1 MEKEPAGECRD
12 FMTGNEVIARAALA
26 AGADFM
32 FGYPITPQNE
42 IMHHWRR
49 LAPQQGRG
57 FLQTEDELSA
67 GFAAIGAIISGK
79 AAFSA
84 TAGPGTV
91 LFQEPLSM
99 AEMMRLPVVVAVQQR
114 GGPSTAT
121 VIYSQQELTL
131 TCFGGNGEGLR
142 LVYSTSSH
150 QELYDY
156 TIKAF
161 HKAWRYRFPTFILG
175 DGYQA
180 KMREALQLYDP
191 VRRGIG
197 DIPKEAIFGSAR
209 AGETEPLLHL
219 RNSFSVEEELSEVLE
234 RHLADYARAAPAL
247 VEHEFIGVPGGELLV
262 VAHGIVGRAA
272 RQAVQELRGMGRPVN
287 FFRPITLRPFP
298 EDALREALQM
308 SGGAVLVAESA
319 QGQLGNLVRL
329 AASGEGLP
337 DFRSYYRPGVGI
349 TAEEIKEAVLD
360 ERALDAAV
368 LAPGE

>member
-1 MEKEPAGECRD
+1 MAVTPAEHSA
-12 FMTGNEVIARAALA
+12 FITGNEVAARAALA
-26 AGADFM
+26 AGADYM

-67 GFAAIGAIISGK
+67 GFAAIGAIVSGK

-99 AEMMRLPVVVAVQQR
+99 AEMMRLPIVVIVQQR

-121 VIYSQQELTL
+121 VIYSQQELNL

-142 LVYSTSSH
+142 LVYSTSGH
-150 QELYDY
+150 QELYNY

-161 HKAWRYRFPTFILG
+161 HRAWRYRFPTFILG

-180 KMREALQLYDP
+180 KMREPLQLYDP
-191 VRRGIG
+191 AELGFG
-197 DIPKEAIFGSAR
+197 PIPKEPILGPAR
-209 AGETEPLLHL
+209 TDGERALLHL
-219 RNSFSVEEELSEVLE
+219 RNSFSVEEELSEVLG
-234 RHLADYARAAPAL
+234 RHLEDYARAATEL
-247 VEHEFIGVPGGELLV
+247 VEHEFIGETGGELLI

-272 RQAVQELRGMGRPVN
+272 RQAVQELRSAGRKVN

-298 EDALREALQM
+298 GEALRQALQK
-308 SGGAVLVAESA
+308 SGGAVLAAESA
-319 QGQLGNLVRL
+319 AGQLGNQVRL
-329 AASGEGLP
+329 AAPGGILS
-337 DFRSYYRPGVGI
+337 DFRDYYRPGVGI
-349 TAEEIKEAVLD
+349 TAEEIKEAVLS
-360 ERALDAAV
+360 
-368 LAPGE
+368 

>member
-1 MEKEPAGECRD
+1 MKKAAVEERSA

-26 AGADFM
+26 AGADYM

-99 AEMMRLPVVVAVQQR
+99 AEMMRLPIVVIVQQR

-121 VIYSQQELTL
+121 VIYSQQELNL

-142 LVYSTSSH
+142 LVYSTCSH

-161 HKAWRYRFPTFILG
+161 HRAWRYRFPTFILG

-180 KMREALQLYDP
+180 KMREPLQLYDP
-191 VRRGIG
+191 AELGFG
-197 DIPKEAIFGSAR
+197 PIPKEPIFGSVR
-209 AGETEPLLHL
+209 AGGEGPLLHL
-219 RNSFSVEEELSEVLE
+219 RNSFSVEEELSEVLG
-234 RHLADYARAAPAL
+234 RHLEDYARAAPEL
-247 VEHEFIGVPGGELLV
+247 VEHEYMGGACGELLI

-272 RQAVQELRGMGRPVN
+272 RQAVQELRRAGKNIN

-298 EDALREALQM
+298 EAAFREALRM
-308 SGGAVLVAESA
+308 SGGSVLVVESA
-319 QGQLGNLVRL
+319 EGQLGNQVRL
-329 AASGEGLP
+329 AAGSQGLSDFSG
-337 DFRSYYRPGVGI
+337 YYRPGVGI
-349 TAEEIKEAVLD
+349 TAEEIREAVLK
-360 ERALDAAV
+360 
-368 LAPGE
+368 

>member
-1 MEKEPAGECRD
+1 MEKAVAEERSA

-26 AGADFM
+26 AGADYM

-49 LAPQQGRG
+49 LAPQYGRG
-57 FLQTEDELSA
+57 FMQTEDELSA
-67 GFAAIGAIISGK
+67 GFTTIGAIISGK

-121 VIYSQQELTL
+121 VIYSQQELNL

-161 HKAWRYRFPTFILG
+161 HNAWRYRFPTFILG

-180 KMREALQLYDP
+180 KMREPLQIYEP
-191 VRRGIG
+191 AERGIG
-197 DIPKEAIFGSAR
+197 PIPKESIFGSVR
-209 AGETEPLLHL
+209 AGEEEPLLHL
-219 RNSFSVEEELSEVLE
+219 RNSFSVEEELSEVLR
-234 RHLADYARAAPAL
+234 RHLDDYARAAPEL
-247 VEHEFIGVPGGELLV
+247 VEHEFIGEFGGELLV
-262 VAHGIVGRAA
+262 TAHGIVGRAA
-272 RQAVQELRGMGRPVN
+272 RQAVQELREEGRRVN

-298 EDALREALQM
+298 EEAFREALQM
-308 SGGAVLVAESA
+308 SGGAVLVVESA
-319 QGQLGNLVRL
+319 EGQLGNLVRL
-329 AASGEGLP
+329 AAAGRGLP
-337 DFRSYYRPGVGI
+337 DFRSCYRPGVGI
-349 TAEEIKEAVLD
+349 TSEEIKEAVLT
-360 ERALDAAV
+360 
-368 LAPGE
+368 